1 MSKNLYSFKK
11 IAAVFLSIAI
21 LLGIL
26 CIPNSVPVSAVAG
39 DIVYNGDA
47 EQSDTEALG
56 WAMISME
63 NTNQSS
69 EAAGKTNRYDK
80 EFTLSAVPGEGV
92 DGTNALKAAKKSSY
106 GYAAMVSNPVAIT
119 AGTDYLLSYSYKMTD
134 LTVSAAAG
142 YALAIR
148 VLVEQLDANGNCLIT
163 TKQGS
168 LIGNSAG
175 KITEDIQQWQNVSTG
190 FTAAE
195 GAATCRIY
203 FFMGG
208 MSAKV
213 GFNAWYD
220 NISMVAQEADQL
232 DNGEFEAVLYKANDT
247 GADYK
252 LPRPAFWN
260 SITTRDTGVPRTD
273 INSLPY
279 YGMVQVNEGAGHE
292 TAAKLY
298 VTNASG
304 GFGGVTY
311 YSDPVS
317 VYAGEEY
324 EVKYDLKIS
333 GVLPEDVSNSYGAI
347 VWARYLDA
355 NGNYIGNPSRIST
368 VTKNNQDW
376 KSYSYKI
383 TVPENAA
390 RMQIGMMIGVGTRN
404 RNKDMTYYF
413 DHMQLIRMES
423 LKDPAVTS
431 SALYKKNVLF
441 LGDEI
446 GSNLAQYAGGYSEMK
461 VTDHTV
467 TGAGVSAQLAER
479 IGAQTMPAAE
489 NFDYVLV
496 SGGLYDAIANV
507 PAGTVD
513 VSTEIVGDVNTY
525 AGGLETLFMSL
536 AEQYDG
542 LKVAYI
548 FPYQTD
554 VELGAYHDVAKA
566 ATEKWNIYLLDLYDD
581 DDLDA
586 QDFEQL
592 WKYMIPAVEQV
603 PVLDATK
610 IPGFSAELMLTAK
623 YNSIVGAGVTPA
635 TNVEALAALGERV
648 AAEGAFPLL
657 AEKIVADLAV
667 YELYR
672 PEILGATI
680 TINDANKLK
689 FIANAPQKELP
700 ENVMVCKLGFL
711 IVPYAQLAEGEK
723 IVTSTPNAMNV
734 TAAYTAAGAQYGGY
748 ISGMKVDPA
757 VEYAAVAY
765 TLYEVDGKQ
774 YVLYSTNNY
783 ENAQGVLTAK
793 DGCCVK
799 SVYGIAVEMAMYLT
813 KDQNQSLDWTRLGGQ
828 ENTTLIAT
836 ATEKTKPSLQDIFL
850 FNGSNQ
856 AILQKMMETEEATN
870 EK

>member
-106 GYAAMVSNPVAIT
+106 GYAAMVSNPISIT

-148 VLVEQLDANGNCLIT
+148 VLVEQLDANGNCLVT

-311 YSDPVS
+311 YSDPVT

-333 GVLPEDVSNSYGAI
+333 GVLPEDVSNSYGAN
-347 VWARYLDA
+347 VMVRYLDA

-446 GSNLAQYAGGYSEMK
+446 GSNLAKYASGYSEMK

-467 TGAGVSAQLAER
+467 TGAGFSAQLAER
-479 IGAQTMPAAE
+479 IAAQTMPTAE

-554 VELGAYHDVAKA
+554 VELAAYHDVAKA
-566 ATEKWNIYLLDLYDD
+566 AAEKWNIYLVDLYDD
-581 DDLDA
+581 DNLDA

-610 IPGFSAELMLTAK
+610 IPGFSVELMMTAQ
-623 YNSIVGAGVTPA
+623 YNSIVGTGVTPA

-648 AAEGAFPLL
+648 AADGTLPLL
-657 AEKIVADLAV
+657 AEKIAADLAV

-700 ENVMVCKLGFL
+700 ENVMVCKQGFL

-723 IVTSTPNAMNV
+723 IVASTPNAMNV
-734 TAAYTAAGAQYGGY
+734 AAAYTAAGAQYGGY

-774 YVLYSTNNY
+774 YVLYSTNDY

-799 SVYGIAVEMAMYLT
+799 SVYGIAVEMALYLT

-828 ENTTLIAT
+828 ANATLIAT

-870 EK
+870 EE

>member
-106 GYAAMVSNPVAIT
+106 GYAAMVSNPISIT

-148 VLVEQLDANGNCLIT
+148 VLVEQLDANGNCLVT

-311 YSDPVS
+311 YSDPVT

-333 GVLPEDVSNSYGAI
+333 GVLPEDVSNSYGAN
-347 VWARYLDA
+347 VMVRYLDA
-355 NGNYIGNPSRIST
+355 NGNYIGNPSRISA

-390 RMQIGMMIGVGTRN
+390 RMQIPPVPRLALSPLVH
-404 RNKDMTYYF
+404 RS
-413 DHMQLIRMES
+413 RM
-423 LKDPAVTS
+423 
-431 SALYKKNVLF
+431 
-441 LGDEI
+441 
-446 GSNLAQYAGGYSEMK
+446 
-461 VTDHTV
+461 
-467 TGAGVSAQLAER
+467 
-479 IGAQTMPAAE
+479 
-489 NFDYVLV
+489 
-496 SGGLYDAIANV
+496 
-507 PAGTVD
+507 
-513 VSTEIVGDVNTY
+513 
-525 AGGLETLFMSL
+525 
-536 AEQYDG
+536 
-542 LKVAYI
+542 
-548 FPYQTD
+548 
-554 VELGAYHDVAKA
+554 
-566 ATEKWNIYLLDLYDD
+566 W
-581 DDLDA
+581 
-586 QDFEQL
+586 
-592 WKYMIPAVEQV
+592 
-603 PVLDATK
+603 PVHA
-610 IPGFSAELMLTAK
+610 
-623 YNSIVGAGVTPA
+623 
-635 TNVEALAALGERV
+635 R
-648 AAEGAFPLL
+648 
-657 AEKIVADLAV
+657 
-667 YELYR
+667 
-672 PEILGATI
+672 
-680 TINDANKLK
+680 
-689 FIANAPQKELP
+689 
-700 ENVMVCKLGFL
+700 
-711 IVPYAQLAEGEK
+711 
-723 IVTSTPNAMNV
+723 
-734 TAAYTAAGAQYGGY
+734 
-748 ISGMKVDPA
+748 
-757 VEYAAVAY
+757 
-765 TLYEVDGKQ
+765 
-774 YVLYSTNNY
+774 
-783 ENAQGVLTAK
+783 
-793 DGCCVK
+793 
-799 SVYGIAVEMAMYLT
+799 
-813 KDQNQSLDWTRLGGQ
+813 
-828 ENTTLIAT
+828 
-836 ATEKTKPSLQDIFL
+836 
-850 FNGSNQ
+850 
-856 AILQKMMETEEATN
+856 
-870 EK
+870 